1 MIYCFCLTLIDI
13 LMSRGEEE
21 KKVSRKCRAC
31 HFLFIF
37 TYKYANNDDNNNT
50 NNNINNNNGVR
61 ITMTSK
67 RITKIVASILV
78 IVRLKKIC
86 TIAVK

>member
-1 MIYCFCLTLIDI
+1 MIYCFCLILIDI
-13 LMSRGEEE
+13 LMSREEE
-21 KKVSRKCRAC
+21 GKKVSRKCLAC

-37 TYKYANNDDNNNT
+37 TYKYANTDDNNN
-50 NNNINNNNGVR
+50 NNIINNNGVR

-67 RITKIVASILV
+67 RITKIVASTLV

>member
-13 LMSRGEEE
+13 LMSREEEE

-37 TYKYANNDDNNNT
+37 TYKYANNDDNNN
-50 NNNINNNNGVR
+50 NNNIINNNGVR